1 MPEMDDESI
10 ERRAAKRAK
19 KNYLDGDEAV
29 NFIDGY
35 VEMQKELR
43 DKHATWRDCNH
54 DHGDDMEG
62 SFYRTYGGPD
72 ACDHTDDQVEYR
84 YWADFFIAKESDLL
98 DLNVAYRGDR
108 ERGQYEAAVFY
119 RRKVMEWPDD

>member
-10 ERRAAKRAK
+10 ESRAAKRAR

-43 DKHATWRDCNH
+43 DKHASWRDCNH
-54 DHGDDMEG
+54 DDEDE
-62 SFYRTYGGPD
+62 
-72 ACDHTDDQVEYR
+72 CDHTNDQVEHR
-84 YWADFFIAKESDLL
+84 YWEDFFIAKERELV
-98 DLNVAYRGDR
+98 DLNVAIGGEHD
-108 ERGQYEAAVFY
+108 RGQYEAAVFY

>member
-10 ERRAAKRAK
+10 ARRAAKRAK
-19 KNYLDGDEAV
+19 KNYLDGDDAV

-43 DKHATWRDCNH
+43 DNHETWRDCNH
-54 DHGDDMEG
+54 DDDE
-62 SFYRTYGGPD
+62 
-72 ACDHTDDQVEYR
+72 CDHTLDQVEYR
-84 YWADFFIAKESDLL
+84 YWEDFFIAMEREL
-98 DLNVAYRGDR
+98 VALVVEIGRDHDRGR
-108 ERGQYEAAVFY
+108 YEAAEFY